1 MMSASA
7 MAASTKS
14 TAGSVRPDTLGWLTQ
29 HDPLHVVG
37 WSDQVIDSLGHDPR
51 SSYVE
56 TYWLPILGPSCTL
69 AARRIA
75 DRLEAE
81 PDGFELA
88 LDPFARA
95 LGLGEGHGRHAPI
108 HRTLGRLVGFG
119 MAGCGGSTFAVRR
132 RFPPLAARQIERL
145 PEHLAEQHAAEV
157 ARIRSRGGRGATR

>member
-1 MMSASA
+1 MSTSA
-7 MAASTKS
+7 MATSTNG
-14 TAGSVRPDTLGWLTQ
+14 TARSLRPDTLGWLTQ

-37 WSDQVIDSLGHDPR
+37 WSDPVVDALGHDPR

-56 TYWLPILGPSCTL
+56 TYWLPVLGPSCTL

-75 DRLEAE
+75 DWLEAE

-88 LDPFARA
+88 LGPFARA

-108 HRTLGRLVGFG
+108 NRTLGRLVGFG

-145 PEHLAEQHAAEV
+145 PEHLALQHAAEL
-157 ARIRSRGGRGATR
+157 ARTRSTGGRGATQ